1 MIVTEDV
8 ARALDVAARRWPAAC
23 RGELLARLA
32 VERAEEISRARERRA
47 HQVVQLLDQLDG
59 ALPPQVLADLE
70 DWDQ

>member
-1 MIVTEDV
+1 MTEEV
-8 ARALDVAARRWPAAC
+8 AHALEVAARRWPAAC

-32 VERAEEISRARERRA
+32 VAGAREISVDRERRA

-59 ALPPQVLADLE
+59 AMPPQTLTDLE